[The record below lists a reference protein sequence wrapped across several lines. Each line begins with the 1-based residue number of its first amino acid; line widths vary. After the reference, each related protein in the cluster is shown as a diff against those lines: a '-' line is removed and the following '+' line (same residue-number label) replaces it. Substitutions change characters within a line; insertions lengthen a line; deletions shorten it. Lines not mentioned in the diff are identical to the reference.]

1 MDVFEA
7 IRSRASIGKVLPE
20 PVDRALVEQILEAGT
35 WAPNHHHTEPWRFFV
50 LTGEGRKPLGRVMAA
65 VAAAKMADP
74 ESPENQARLHNEAA
88 KALRAP
94 VIIAVSAHPTDK
106 PNIVRVEEVAA
117 ASAAVQNMLLAAHAL
132 GLGAVWR
139 TGPAT
144 LHPLTKQLFG
154 LGPEDELVGFVYLG
168 HPDMQAPPRHRIATT
183 DKTTW
188 IDTDQEH
195 WQ

>member
-7 IRSRASIGKVLPE
+7 IRSRASIGKVLPD

-65 VAAAKMADP
+65 VAAEKMDDP
-74 ESPENQARLHNEAA
+74 ESPENQARLRIEEA

-132 GLGAVWR
+132 GLGTVWR

-154 LGPEDELVGFVYLG
+154 LGPEDEMVGFVYLG
-168 HPDMQAPPRHRIATT
+168 HPDMQAPPRRRTATT

-195 WQ
+195 AQ